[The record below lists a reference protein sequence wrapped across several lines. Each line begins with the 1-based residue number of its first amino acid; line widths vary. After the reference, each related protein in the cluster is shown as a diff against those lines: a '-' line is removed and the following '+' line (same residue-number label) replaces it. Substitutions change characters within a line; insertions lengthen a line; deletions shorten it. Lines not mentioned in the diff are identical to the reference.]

1 LIIIDYYIPLSVLKL
16 NYDMIVQR
24 LKRDISTD
32 MELAEKY
39 YSILSAI
46 NNLHL
51 TEREIQ
57 LIAFTAI
64 KGNITFANVREE
76 FCKTYKSTS
85 PTINNIVSKL
95 KKIGVFVKE
104 NGKVKVN
111 PIISID
117 FKKDITLDIRL
128 VHEEANINVGEGMD
142 NQENGNQPSDIREN
156 N

>member
-1 LIIIDYYIPLSVLKL
+1 MVIQK
-16 NYDMIVQR
+16 
-24 LKRDISTD
+24 LKRDVSTD
-32 MELAEKY
+32 MQLAEKY

-64 KGNITFANVREE
+64 KGNITYANVREE
-76 FCKTYKSTS
+76 FCKTYNSTS

-95 KKIGVFVKE
+95 KKVGVFIKE

-117 FKKDITLDIRL
+117 FKKDLMLDIKL
-128 VHEEANINVGEGMD
+128 LHEETNINVSEGVD
-142 NQENGNQPSDIREN
+142 HQEDGNQHGDIREDN
-156 N
+156 